1 MLPFTNGRF
10 KSIRAVTTEGERVD
24 YSTRKSSPCGKSG
37 NYSARNNNWSNPASR
52 YERGSEMEE
61 LLSLFFWQGVSS
73 FFFYEA
79 RHSHSDGS
87 KRNRTAW
94 TRTWTAG
101 RWTPGRVSG
110 KRIEARSQKVAGV
123 GVKWRRMEGNGA
135 NGVAINTENTYLVC
149 FIDLLLE
156 TSESHVGG
164 SWWQLGR
171 RYPDGSGRSLSPSS
185 RLGFVVLLLLM
196 RFTFSFTT
204 CKKTTEKEKQDN
216 EKLEEKEES
225 TSLGYN
231 GSILQ
236 LGIYWRVAAS
246 RDRQRR
252 HPLQS
257 ALVLNSQPMEEVA
270 RRYDTI
276 NCRIK
281 RKPAMF
287 HNECVLLRYSIA

>member
-1 MLPFTNGRF
+1 M
-10 KSIRAVTTEGERVD
+10 
-24 YSTRKSSPCGKSG
+24 
-37 NYSARNNNWSNPASR
+37 
-52 YERGSEMEE
+52 
-61 LLSLFFWQGVSS
+61 
-73 FFFYEA
+73 
-79 RHSHSDGS
+79 
-87 KRNRTAW
+87 
-94 TRTWTAG
+94 
-101 RWTPGRVSG
+101 
-110 KRIEARSQKVAGV
+110 
-123 GVKWRRMEGNGA
+123 
-135 NGVAINTENTYLVC
+135 
-149 FIDLLLE
+149 
-156 TSESHVGG
+156 
-164 SWWQLGR
+164 
-171 RYPDGSGRSLSPSS
+171 
-185 RLGFVVLLLLM
+185 
-196 RFTFSFTT
+196 
-204 CKKTTEKEKQDN
+204 TEKEKQDN